1 MNYLQ
6 QKRVLFLWNHGLKIG
21 HTSNK
26 TLKELFVLLNSIK
39 SGVCDVKLQTIDCHY
54 FQKHSTLHSLR
65 METGSYTKGHSELFV
80 RTFEFAPRER
90 EGESLALL

>member
-1 MNYLQ
+1 M
-6 QKRVLFLWNHGLKIG
+6 
-21 HTSNK
+21 
-26 TLKELFVLLNSIK
+26 LLNSIK

-65 METGSYTKGHSELFV
+65 MENTPRGTLNYLLGRLNLPPKSK
-80 RTFEFAPRER
+80 RER